1 MKILRL
7 LSLAALA
14 ATLLVPQAVRAED
27 YPDRPITVVIPLGAG
42 GSHDLHARGITPIL
56 SKILGQPVIVSL
68 VPGGAGMKG
77 TTEVANAKPDGYT
90 IIFTHNA
97 FDQLT
102 PQTRKVSFDL
112 NTAFKSVARINTAEP
127 LLAARTGVPYKTIP
141 ELVAY
146 AKKNPGKVNIGH
158 TGVWGVGFVP
168 TMQFIKAAGIKVNLI
183 PHTGG
188 GPAMRAVLAGEDDM
202 TFGFVTQYRPHYKAG
217 KLIMLGLAG
226 DEPLK
231 DDPDFKDVK
240 TMKDFG
246 YPTVD
251 FTMDRIFM
259 APAGIPADR
268 LAILRKAFD
277 TLSKTPEFTTF
288 LHSIGEKANYMGGA
302 DYDVYRAKRIKQ
314 LADLIKEVGSK

>member
-1 MKILRL
+1 MRTLRI
-7 LSLAALA
+7 LSLAAITAALLA
-14 ATLLVPQAVRAED
+14 PVAARAE
-27 YPDRPITVVIPLGAG
+27 YPDRPITLVIPLGAG

-56 SKILGQPVIVSL
+56 SQILGQPVVVSL

-77 TTEVANAKPDGYT
+77 TTQVAKANPDGYT

-102 PQTRKVSFDL
+102 PQTRKVEFDPL
-112 NTAFKSVARINTAEP
+112 TSFKSIARINASEP
-127 LLAARTGVPYKTIP
+127 LLAARAGVPYKNVA
-141 ELVAY
+141 ELVDY

-168 TMQFIKAAGIKVNLI
+168 TVQFVRAAGIKVNMI
-183 PHTGG
+183 PHQGG
-188 GPAMRAVLAGEDDM
+188 GPALRAVLAGEDDL

-226 DEPLK
+226 DKPLK

-240 TMKDFG
+240 TMPQLG
-246 YPTVD
+246 YPGVD

-259 APAGIPADR
+259 APAGVPADR
-268 LAILRKAFD
+268 LAKLRKAFD
-277 TLSKTPEFTTF
+277 EMVKKPELQKF
-288 LHSIGEKANYMGGA
+288 LNSINEKIDYMSGA
-302 DYDVYRAKRIKQ
+302 DYDAYRAKRIKQ
-314 LADLIKEVGSK
+314 MAELIKEIGAK

>member
-1 MKILRL
+1 MRALRL
-7 LSLAALA
+7 LSLGALA
-14 ATLLVPQAVRAED
+14 AVLLAPPPARAEF
-27 YPDRPITVVIPLGAG
+27 PDRPITVVIPLGAG

-56 SKILGQPVIVSL
+56 SEILGQPVVVSL

-77 TTEVANAKPDGYT
+77 TTQVAKAAPDGYT

-102 PQTRKVSFDL
+102 PQTRKVEFDPL
-112 NTAFKSVARINTAEP
+112 TSFKSVARINASEP
-127 LLAARTGVPYKTIP
+127 MLGAHSGVPYKTLAEFI
-141 ELVAY
+141 AY

-168 TMQFIKAAGIKVNLI
+168 TMQLIKAADIKVNLI
-183 PHTGG
+183 PHQGG

-217 KLIMLGLAG
+217 KLIMLGIAG
-226 DEPLK
+226 DKPLK

-240 TMKDFG
+240 TMAQLG
-246 YPTVD
+246 YPGVD

-259 APAGIPADR
+259 APAGVPADR
-268 LAILRKAFD
+268 LEKLRKAFD
-277 TLSKTPEFTTF
+277 EMVKKPAFQTF
-288 LHSIGEKANYMGGA
+288 LTSIGEKVDYMSGA
-302 DYDVYRAKRIKQ
+302 EYDAYRTKRMKQ
-314 LADLIKEVGSK
+314 FADLIKEVGAK

>member
-1 MKILRL
+1 M
-7 LSLAALA
+7 AA
-14 ATLLVPQAVRAED
+14 RAE

-56 SKILGQPVIVSL
+56 CEILGQPVVVSL

-77 TTEVANAKPDGYT
+77 TTQVANATPDGYT

-102 PQTRKVSFDL
+102 PQTRKVEFDPT
-112 NTAFKSVARINTAEP
+112 TAFKSVARINASEP
-127 LLAARTGVPYKTIP
+127 LLAARAGAPYKTIP
-141 ELVAY
+141 ELIDY

-158 TGVWGVGFVP
+158 TGVWGVGFIP

-188 GPAMRAVLAGEDDM
+188 GPAMRAVLAGEDDL
-202 TFGFVTQYRPHYKAG
+202 TFGFATQYRPHYKAG
-217 KLIMLGLAG
+217 KLVMLALAG
-226 DEPLK
+226 DNPLK

-240 TMKDFG
+240 TMTELG
-246 YPTVD
+246 YPKVD

-259 APAGIPADR
+259 APAGVPADR
-268 LAILRKAFD
+268 LAKLRKAFD
-277 TLSKTPEFTTF
+277 ELAKKPETLHASSRASARRSTT
-288 LHSIGEKANYMGGA
+288 
-302 DYDVYRAKRIKQ
+302 
-314 LADLIKEVGSK
+314 

>member
-1 MKILRL
+1 MRTLQLSSLIALIVA
-7 LSLAALA
+7 SLAPLTA
-14 ATLLVPQAVRAED
+14 RAE

-56 SKILGQPVIVSL
+56 SEILGQPVVVSL

-77 TTEVANAKPDGYT
+77 TTQVAKANPDGYT
-90 IIFTHNA
+90 ILFTHNA

-102 PQTRKVSFDL
+102 PQTRKVEFDPK
-112 NTAFKSVARINTAEP
+112 TAFKSLARINASEP
-127 LLAARTGVPYKTIP
+127 MLGAHVGVPYKTLAEFID
-141 ELVAY
+141 Y

-168 TMQFIKAAGIKVNLI
+168 TVQLIKAAGIKVNLI
-183 PHTGG
+183 PHQGG
-188 GPAMRAVLAGEDDM
+188 GPSMRAVLAGEDDM

-217 KLIMLGLAG
+217 KMIMLGIAG
-226 DEPLK
+226 DKPLK

-240 TMKDFG
+240 TMAQLG
-246 YPTVD
+246 YPGVD

-268 LAILRKAFD
+268 LEKLRKAFD
-277 TLSKTPEFTTF
+277 ELNKKPAFKAF
-288 LHSIGEKANYMGGA
+288 LASIGEKVDYMNGA
-302 DYDVYRAKRIKQ
+302 DYDVYRAKRINQ
-314 LADLIKEVGSK
+314 FADLIKEIGAK

>member
-1 MKILRL
+1 MKTLRV
-7 LSLAALA
+7 LSVTALA
-14 ATLLVPQAVRAED
+14 AVLMAPLAARAE
-27 YPDRPITVVIPLGAG
+27 YPERPITVVIPLGAG

-56 SKILGQPVIVSL
+56 SEILGQPVVVSL

-77 TTEVANAKPDGYT
+77 TTHVAKANPDGYT

-102 PQTRKVSFDL
+102 PQTRKVDFDPR
-112 NTAFKSVARINTAEP
+112 TAFKSVARINASEP
-127 LLAARTGVPYKTIP
+127 MLAARSGLPYKTLQ
-141 ELVAY
+141 ELIDY

-188 GPAMRAVLAGEDDM
+188 GPAMRAVLAGEDDL
-202 TFGFVTQYRPHYKAG
+202 TFGFATQYRPHYKAG
-217 KLIMLGLAG
+217 KLVPLALAG
-226 DEPLK
+226 DNPLK
-231 DDPDFKDVK
+231 DDPEFKDVK
-240 TMKDFG
+240 TMSQLG
-246 YPTVD
+246 YPGVD

-268 LAILRKAFD
+268 LEKLRKAFD
-277 TLSKTPEFTTF
+277 ELNKKPKFHAF
-288 LHSIGEKANYMGGA
+288 LKSIGEKTDYMSGA
-302 DYDVYRAKRIKQ
+302 EYDVYRAKRIKQ
-314 LADLIKEVGSK
+314 MADLIKEVGAK

>member
-1 MKILRL
+1 MRILRL

-14 ATLLVPQAVRAED
+14 ATLLVPQTVRAED
-27 YPDRPITVVIPLGAG
+27 YPNRPITVVIPLGAG
-42 GSHDLHARGITPIL
+42 GSHDLHARGLTPIL

-77 TTEVANAKPDGYT
+77 TTLVATAKPDGYT

-97 FDQLT
+97 FDQIT
-102 PQTRKVSFDL
+102 PQTRKVDFDFK
-112 NTAFKSVARINTAEP
+112 TAFKSIARINASEP
-127 LLAARTGVPYKTIP
+127 LLAARSNAPYKTLP
-141 ELVAY
+141 ELIAY

-158 TGVWGVGFVP
+158 TGVWGVGFIP

-188 GPAMRAVLAGEDDM
+188 GPAMRAVLAGEDDL

-217 KLIMLGLAG
+217 KLTMLALAG
-226 DEPLK
+226 DNPLK
-231 DDPDFKDVK
+231 DDPDFSKVK
-240 TMKDFG
+240 TMKDYGFPG
-246 YPTVD
+246 VD

-277 TLSKTPEFTTF
+277 ELAKKPETAKF
-288 LHSIGEKANYMGGA
+288 LHTIGEKLDYMSGA
-302 DYDVYRAKRIKQ
+302 DYDVYRAKRIKEF
-314 LADLIKEVGSK
+314 ADLIKEVGSK

>member
-1 MKILRL
+1 M

-14 ATLLVPQAVRAED
+14 VAMLTPLAARAEF
-27 YPDRPITVVIPLGAG
+27 PERPITMVIPLGAG

-56 SKILGQPVIVSL
+56 SEILGQPVVVSL

-77 TTEVANAKPDGYT
+77 TTQVAKANPDGYT

-97 FDQLT
+97 FDQIT
-102 PQTRKVSFDL
+102 PQTRKVEFDP
-112 NTAFKSVARINTAEP
+112 TTSFKSIARINASEP
-127 LLAARTGVPYKTIP
+127 LLAARAGVPYKTIP
-141 ELVAY
+141 ELVDY

-158 TGVWGVGFVP
+158 TGVWGVGFIP

-188 GPAMRAVLAGEDDM
+188 GPAMRAVLAGEDDL

-217 KLIMLGLAG
+217 KLVMLALAG
-226 DEPLK
+226 DKPLK

-240 TMKDFG
+240 TMTQVGF
-246 YPTVD
+246 PSVD

-259 APAGIPADR
+259 APAGVPADR
-268 LAILRKAFD
+268 LAKLRKAFD
-277 TLSKTPEFTTF
+277 DLNKKPAFHTF
-288 LHSIGEKANYMGGA
+288 LKSIGEKTDYMSGA
-302 DYDVYRAKRIKQ
+302 DYDVYRTKRMKQ
-314 LADLIKEVGSK
+314 FADLIKEVGAK